1 MSRSSPG
8 RREPAKG
15 RRVLRR
21 KAFFVDEAILKRAK
35 RALGVRTDSD
45 VVRLSMELV
54 AEMEEL
60 WRLLRRTKGVLG
72 PADFD
77 AP

>member
-1 MSRSSPG
+1 
-8 RREPAKG
+8 
-15 RRVLRR
+15 VLRR
-21 KAFFVDEAILKRAK
+21 KAFFVDEAVLKRAK

-45 VVRLSMELV
+45 VVRLSMERV

-60 WRLLRRTKGVLG
+60 WQWMRKTRGVLA
-72 PADFD
+72 PDDFD